1 MNAFDNYLYHAINGL
16 AGKSAVLDHIMAFIA
31 QYALEL
37 YAVLFL
43 IAWFTLPRRD
53 EMKRHQLILAGF
65 AGILGLFINALIAHF
80 WYRAR
85 PFVVLPKGTFH
96 QLIPHHADSS
106 FPSDHTTGSMAF
118 AAGVQG
124 RSQKWVSI
132 SFPVLAIIVM
142 FSRVYCGVHWPTDV
156 LASVV
161 VGILSSLIIRR
172 FSRFLFPIT
181 ALLLKVFGYGNRN
194 QRHSTQFK

>member
-16 AGKSAVLDHIMAFIA
+16 SGKSVILDHIMAFFA
-31 QYALEL
+31 QDALEL
-37 YAVLFL
+37 YAILFV

-53 EMKRHQLILAGF
+53 EMRRHQLILAGF
-65 AGILGLFINALIAHF
+65 AGILGLIINVLIAHV

-85 PFVVLPKGTFH
+85 PFVVLPKGTFN
-96 QLIPHHADSS
+96 QVIPHPVDSS

-118 AAGVQG
+118 AAGVAG
-124 RSQKWVSI
+124 NSQKWVSI
-132 SFPVLAIIVM
+132 SFTALAIIVM

-156 LASVV
+156 LASIV
-161 VGILSSLIIRR
+161 VGILASLLVRR

-181 ALLLKVFGYGNRN
+181 ALCLKVFGFGDRTKRLSK
-194 QRHSTQFK
+194 RH

>member
-1 MNAFDNYLYHAINGL
+1 MNSFDNYLYHSINGL
-16 AGKSAVLDHIMAFIA
+16 SGKSAFLDHIMAFIA
-31 QYALEL
+31 QYALEM
-37 YAVLFL
+37 YAILFV

-85 PFVVLPKGTFH
+85 PFVVLPKGTFN
-96 QLIPHHADSS
+96 QVIPHAIDSS

-118 AAGVQG
+118 AAGVAG
-124 RSQKWVSI
+124 NSQKWVSI
-132 SFPVLAIIVM
+132 TFTVLAIIVM

-156 LASVV
+156 LASIV
-161 VGILSSLIIRR
+161 VGILSSLIVRR

-181 ALLLKVFGYGNRN
+181 ALLLKVFGFGSRK
-194 QRHSTQFK
+194 QRHMK

>member
-16 AGKSAVLDHIMAFIA
+16 SGKSVILDHIMAFFA
-31 QYALEL
+31 QDALEL
-37 YAVLFL
+37 YAILFV

-53 EMKRHQLILAGF
+53 EMRRHQLILAGF
-65 AGILGLFINALIAHF
+65 AGILGLIINVLIAHV

-85 PFVVLPKGTFH
+85 PFVVLPKGTFN
-96 QLIPHHADSS
+96 QVIPHPVDSS

-118 AAGVQG
+118 AAGVAG
-124 RSQKWVSI
+124 NSQKWVSI
-132 SFPVLAIIVM
+132 SFTALAIIVM

-156 LASVV
+156 LASIV
-161 VGILSSLIIRR
+161 VGILASLLVRR

-181 ALLLKVFGYGNRN
+181 ALGLKVFGYGSRNNRN
-194 QRHSTQFK
+194 TKRHY